1 MKLSPAEKMIMNF
14 DLGEMRAVEKALD
27 ALPYGSVNPRA
38 KEVEAQAIA
47 DYRKAKA
54 AKKQLEAEQQRQS

>member
-1 MKLSPAEKMIMNF
+1 MIMNF

-27 ALPYGSVNPRA
+27 ALPYGNMDPRA

-54 AKKQLEAEQQRQS
+54 EREGLEKEQKH

>member
-1 MKLSPAEKMIMNF
+1 MLLKPLPNKIKL
-14 DLGEMRAVEKALD
+14 DLGEMRAAEKAVD
-27 ALPYGSVNPRA
+27 SLPYGSANPRA

-54 AKKQLEAEQQRQS
+54 EREKLEKEQKR

>member
-1 MKLSPAEKMIMNF
+1 MLNKPLPHIIEL

-27 ALPYGSVNPRA
+27 ALPYGNMDPRA
-38 KEVEAQAIA
+38 KEVEAQSIA

-54 AKKQLEAEQQRQS
+54 EKERLETERKHQE

>member
-1 MKLSPAEKMIMNF
+1 MLNKPLPKKITL
-14 DLGEMRAVEKALD
+14 DLGEMRAVEKAVD
-27 ALPYGSVNPRA
+27 ALPYGNANPRA

-54 AKKQLEAEQQRQS
+54 EKERLEAEQNHQGK

>member
-1 MKLSPAEKMIMNF
+1 MLLKPLPNKIKL
-14 DLGEMRAVEKALD
+14 DLGEMRAAEKAVD
-27 ALPYGSVNPRA
+27 SLPYGSANPRA

-54 AKKQLEAEQQRQS
+54 EREGLETEQKHQG

>member
-14 DLGEMRAVEKALD
+14 DLGEMRAAEKAVD
-27 ALPYGSVNPRA
+27 SLPYGSANPRA

-54 AKKQLEAEQQRQS
+54 EKERLETERKHQG